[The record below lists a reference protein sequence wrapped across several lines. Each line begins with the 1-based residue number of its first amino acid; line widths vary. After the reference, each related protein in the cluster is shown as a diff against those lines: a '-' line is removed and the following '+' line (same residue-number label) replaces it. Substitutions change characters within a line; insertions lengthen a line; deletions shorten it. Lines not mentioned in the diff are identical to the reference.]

1 MLSVYAR
8 HYPPCEQKSPA
19 YRRCRCPKWI
29 QGTTESGEFIRRS
42 SKTRSWEKAQKLV
55 NKLENPE
62 EAPPVNLP
70 EPVQS
75 GPDPK
80 RTTIEVAVETF
91 LNDANSRG
99 LQEPTQQKLKHLC
112 RLQESRCLLDQDAK
126 FRAVG
131 YKGNREVVHIVLF
144 RRNYV

>member
-8 HYPPCEQKSPA
+8 HYPPCEQKNPA

-42 SKTRSWEKAQKLV
+42 AKTRSWEKAQKSV
-55 NKLENPE
+55 KNLENPQE
-62 EAPPVNLP
+62 TPSIEPP

-75 GPDPK
+75 EPDPK
-80 RTTIEVAVETF
+80 RTKIEVAVEIF

-112 RLQESRCLLDQDAK
+112 RRQLLDWAK
-126 FRAVG
+126 S
-131 YKGNREVVHIVLF
+131 
-144 RRNYV
+144 